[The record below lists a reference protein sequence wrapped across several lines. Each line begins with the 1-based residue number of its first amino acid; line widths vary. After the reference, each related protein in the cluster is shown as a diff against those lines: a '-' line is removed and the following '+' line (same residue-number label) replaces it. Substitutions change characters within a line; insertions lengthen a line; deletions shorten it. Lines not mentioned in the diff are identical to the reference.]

1 MNIDWEKLNLDPQL
15 LWADYI
21 LPWGT
26 QIVLALLTSCNQPA
40 RPFQPGSCL

>member
-1 MNIDWEKLNLDPQL
+1 MNINWEQLNLDPQL

-26 QIVLALLTSCNQPA
+26 QIVLAILVFFIGRIIA
-40 RPFQPGSCL
+40 RTLR